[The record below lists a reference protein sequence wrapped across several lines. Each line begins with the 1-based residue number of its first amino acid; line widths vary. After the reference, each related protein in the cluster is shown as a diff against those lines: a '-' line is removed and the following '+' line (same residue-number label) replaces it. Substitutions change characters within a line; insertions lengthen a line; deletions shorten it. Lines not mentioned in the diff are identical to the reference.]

1 MHSKNAPRAW
11 LWCLRFGVSLVFGAW
26 CLEFRADAQPT
37 NSIFPIDLPTA
48 LQLAGA
54 QNLDV
59 RLVFETKDD
68 FATLGII
75 KRGKEFLRG
84 CDDTRGRRAGCR
96 VRLGK
101 TVEREAS
108 AK

>member
-1 MHSKNAPRAW
+1 MTARPSMPRRRSETKYQTPNTKLQTPNSKEGPSPMHSKNAPRAW

-59 RLVFETKDD
+59 RLVFETN
-68 FATLGII
+68 A
-75 KRGKEFLRG
+75 
-84 CDDTRGRRAGCR
+84 A
-96 VRLGK
+96 
-101 TVEREAS
+101 
-108 AK
+108 

>member
-59 RLVFETKDD
+59 RLVFETNAAVDS
-68 FATLGII
+68 LVQ
-75 KRGKEFLRG
+75 
-84 CDDTRGRRAGCR
+84 RALSIR
-96 VRLGK
+96 PDLK
-101 TVEREAS
+101 QSQALVEAARENKNGAVYGPLIPS
-108 AK
+108 I